1 MSDESGDPRESGLAY
16 LLEYGWTKEQ
26 AEEFLEDEV
35 IYPVIKVPGRRLREI
50 VAAACQIGVPI
61 GQVTLGFIVP
71 KGRLAEFYKAL
82 EVEAG
87 KGGGFL
93 LSKEQNAG
101 VAGPDP
107 KAMN

>member
-1 MSDESGDPRESGLAY
+1 MSDESEDPRRSGLAY

-26 AEEFLEDEV
+26 AEEFLDDEV
-35 IYPVIKVPGRRLREI
+35 VYPVIKVPGPRLREV

-71 KGRLAEFYKAL
+71 KGRLDEFYKAL

-93 LSKEQNAG
+93 LSQSQNAG
-101 VAGPDP
+101 IVDP
-107 KAMN
+107 GKVVN